1 MKKKVGNPD
10 KINQSLISLIEK
22 LKINYFYLKNRKD
35 FRDQILEDIE
45 LNDNVLDIGK
55 AMRNHHKKINCENLE
70 TLDVND
76 FGDYPDIICD
86 ICSDITGLENK
97 YDKIICIAILEHVY
111 DPFKAVSN
119 LKMMLK
125 NGGKILYVS
134 GELISFNLEEELRKE
149 GYEIIRIINYSVEHN
164 DEIKDDLIEEL
175 KKNIPDIVYVY
186 SENSSKSFLN
196 IIKKYQLID
205 SWMNTN
211 LMCIGEK
218 TSSVLN
224 EVKWKKIFLFSPG
237 EEEFLLYKV

>member
-1 MKKKVGNPD
+1 MHILLTRPLEDCSDLIIKFKKLGHSVSHLPLIKIKKMEYKEINFNDFSAIIFTSSNSIKNLKLDNINKTLKCFCVG
-10 KINQSLISLIEK
+10 STTEK
-22 LKINYFYLKNRKD
+22 LARASGFQNVIAADGNVRALKELILQNHDKKD
-35 FRDQILEDIE
+35 
-45 LNDNVLDIGK
+45 
-55 AMRNHHKKINCENLE
+55 
-70 TLDVND
+70 
-76 FGDYPDIICD
+76 
-86 ICSDITGLENK
+86 
-97 YDKIICIAILEHVY
+97 
-111 DPFKAVSN
+111 
-119 LKMMLK
+119 
-125 NGGKILYVS
+125 GKILYVS
-134 GELISFNLEEELRKE
+134 GEIISFNLDEELRKE
-149 GYEIIRIINYSVEHN
+149 GYEIIRIINYSVKHN
-164 DEIKDDLIEEL
+164 DEIKDNLIEEL

>member
-1 MKKKVGNPD
+1 MHILLTRPLEDCSDLIIKFKKLGHSVSHIPLIKIKKMEHGEINFNDFSAIIFTSSNSIKNLKLDNINKNLKCFCVG
-10 KINQSLISLIEK
+10 SATEK
-22 LKINYFYLKNRKD
+22 LARASGFQNVIAADGNVRALKELILQNHEKKD
-35 FRDQILEDIE
+35 
-45 LNDNVLDIGK
+45 
-55 AMRNHHKKINCENLE
+55 
-70 TLDVND
+70 
-76 FGDYPDIICD
+76 
-86 ICSDITGLENK
+86 
-97 YDKIICIAILEHVY
+97 
-111 DPFKAVSN
+111 
-119 LKMMLK
+119 
-125 NGGKILYVS
+125 GKILYVS
-134 GELISFNLEEELRKE
+134 GELISYNLEKELRKE
-149 GYEIIRIINYSVEHN
+149 GYEIMRIINYSVEHN